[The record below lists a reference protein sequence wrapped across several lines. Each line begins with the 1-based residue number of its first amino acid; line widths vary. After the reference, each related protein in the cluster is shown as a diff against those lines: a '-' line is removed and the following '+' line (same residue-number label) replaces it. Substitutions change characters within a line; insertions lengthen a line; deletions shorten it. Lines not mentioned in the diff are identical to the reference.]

1 MNNLLNRLRD
11 NREVFRIRKM
21 ARKSGSQIASPLKIS
36 KSQYIKF
43 GKNVRIKENARI
55 ECYDK
60 FAGVELKP
68 ELVIE
73 DGVII
78 GYDFTCL
85 VADSIKISK
94 DTIIAS
100 HVMITSENHGVDPAS
115 ETPYYKQPL
124 STFSVY
130 IGKGCWIGEDV
141 IILPGV
147 SIGDKCVIAAG
158 AIVTKSV
165 PDYSMVAGVP
175 AKVIKIYN
183 FETKQWEKAE

>member
-1 MNNLLNRLRD
+1 MNYLLESLRD
-11 NREVFRIRKM
+11 KREFSRIRKK
-21 ARKSGSQIASPLKIS
+21 AKESGSQIASPLKIS

-43 GKNVRIKENARI
+43 GKNVRIKKNARI

-60 FAGVELKP
+60 FAGRELNP
-68 ELVIE
+68 ELIIE

-85 VADSIKISK
+85 VADSIKISR

-100 HVMITSENHGVDPAS
+100 HVMITSENHGVDPTS

-124 STFSVY
+124 STFSVS

-141 IILPGV
+141 VILPGV
-147 SIGDKCVIAAG
+147 TIGDKCVIAAG

-175 AKVIKIYN
+175 AKVIKKYN
-183 FETKQWEKAE
+183 FETNQWEKAE